1 MNLTFLSNDQKRTN
15 FRARVTTEDIDVNN
29 PQPPIWGKP
38 QAFLKLDEAPTIR
51 ISANASVVKK
61 NIFLLSKPQ
70 GYSPDFVIT
79 ANVVSNNINLNKQCS
94 SEYALILDELSKLP
108 INWDSY
114 GAEPPN
120 STALYWARIALNIL
134 DEMSFRPNHIT
145 PSVEN
150 GIGISFISDNKYAD
164 IECFNTGEILAV
176 TSDRKEKPN
185 VWKVVNNQDDIKSAL
200 ENIRVFIRG

>member
-1 MNLTFLSNDQKRTN
+1 MNSICLHYDQKRRSFQT
-15 FRARVTTEDIDVNN
+15 RVI
-29 PQPPIWGKP
+29 
-38 QAFLKLDEAPTIR
+38 LDYIHVDPRTR
-51 ISANASVVKK
+51 IPANASLVKR
-61 NIFLLSKPQ
+61 NISSSSKPQ
-70 GYSPDFVIT
+70 GYSSKFIIT
-79 ANVVSNNINLNKQCS
+79 ANTVSNNISLNKEYL
-94 SEYALILDELSKLP
+94 SEYDLILDELSKLP
-108 INWDSY
+108 IDWDSD

-120 STALYWARIALNIL
+120 SISLYWAKIALNIL

-185 VWKVVNNQDDIKSAL
+185 VWEVANNRDDLKSAL